1 MRKAILLCYGFACI
15 CLHVFSQPS
24 IRDART
30 KSWQCLVYRI
40 TADTTEK
47 YITKSIASP
56 DHYLNQ
62 TPFTVWHADSLHY
75 EELPTGNYLILS
87 VNENELLAEYYC
99 QSNLRVFPLNNQH
112 RVQLEVKNDTGK
124 NISNAR
130 LWINKKEI
138 KYNKTIGGFQLK
150 QKKADEAIIRIAI
163 PGDTL
168 FMELSAMEQMQKNI
182 WQQWW
187 TNLSYTKAGRVITW
201 PVRKVSRMF
210 KLPASDW
217 FRKKYRSFNS
227 NRGYMIFNKPKYLPG
242 DTVKFK
248 AYILDKRAKQYK
260 KRLTMFL
267 EYIFNGRAVSR
278 DMGVIRPVT
287 PGAFLYEFVLGD
299 SLETDRNYTITFKN
313 KKDHSL
319 MRGSFKM
326 EDYLLDEVAVYNLRS
341 ERENYFRHD
350 TLVFYTNA
358 KDANGLALMDGRVN
372 LYLLTKNINAF
383 YKEREFIP
391 DTLWKGEK
399 ILSVEG
405 DTKFEIPAKDFP
417 DADLSLRAVAEFRN
431 SNNEIEEKD
440 VEIEFTAESRTIEVR
455 QEAGYILAEY
465 RENGIPIVKE
475 GWLSYNEEDKER
487 QISFPWKQK
496 IDPFIGEYYFRT
508 EDEKGNIIASE
519 DFEPEKNYSLF
530 FSRIQQKDTA
540 GFYLYNPQKIPVH
553 YTVFNGNK
561 IMETLSDTA
570 EWISWK
576 KVLPK
581 KRIYNVEWNY
591 IWAGEEMKSGN
602 TIAVLDKILE
612 TKINGAQ
619 TIYPGQTDTITIS
632 VKDYK
637 GKPASNVNLTAVSYN
652 SQFKQDIHVSEPPYI
667 QKFRTRRRILF
678 DNYELDEIGFTKH
691 LLLGHHQQWR
701 NNFGLDTMKYYQLL
715 FPKEDY
721 ASTSSLVSD
730 FTPQLAVHV
739 VEKGEPQEIYMLYI
753 NRKFA
758 WYNGVTDR
766 SKYAFTVVPGYTQI
780 AFRLKNK
787 YVEIDSIYLQ
797 PFYKHDISFDLD
809 HLPANA
815 KVIERDGY
823 YTPEEKSQLEKQI
836 WQLQND
842 PRTDNG
848 YVWQHDR
855 LIFIGA
861 SDHNYSGHLIGPFT
875 NYDSLQFFKPRDF
888 DFKFPFESG
897 YQYRLT
903 PHMARLERKYI
914 FPYQVK
920 VHLPDF
926 SKTRWILGDTVV
938 APPVINYDKKPV
950 IPSFLYSNN
959 NTYSKSFKRGVG
971 SLKLELPPDS
981 SFAFAILY
989 GKLPDTTI
997 IIIRSYQ
1004 LNNFFDI
1011 LPGQYEL
1018 VLVTPGQRYLSVQGL
1033 KIDANGTYCLR
1044 FNKLM
1049 YKTSNPIVEEIRRQY
1064 EKPVDKEAM
1073 KKYFDET
1080 REYFKV
1086 PIQQTG
1092 LPLPQGNCTIAGF
1105 VTDKKGKGPIPGT
1118 VVYIKGYQKATATL
1132 ADGSFILKNLP
1143 YGNYVVVFSMVGYSP
1158 FEKRVNLTEGEI
1170 ATVDAQ
1176 LTMMEANLSE
1186 VIVTGYGMSKRKSL
1200 TVGISTVRGEELT
1213 SSLMGRAAGLYISD
1227 HEYADNVHIN
1237 IRGVGSNSGN
1247 SKPLYVVNGV
1257 PMDELPEGFVME
1269 GVQMNIL
1276 KDAAAISLYGARAA
1290 NGVIIITTPDFLPK
1304 DIRDKFRDYAFWK
1317 PNFFTNKNG
1326 EAKFTVTYPDNITG
1340 WQTFVLGMD
1349 KKRRL
1354 TKATSFVKTFK
1365 PLLAQLSTPQFLI
1378 EGDSSFFIGKV
1389 INYTSS
1395 DIALTAKFKVNDVLS
1410 GSSNKSAGANG
1421 SITDK
1426 MQVVAEGADTLS
1438 AQYSVTTVSG
1448 YSDGEL
1454 RKIPVFKR
1462 GAEETIGQFW
1472 VLDKDTSFSFVPDK
1486 NAGEI
1491 RFYAQNNTLD
1501 VLLEEIKYLKEY
1513 PYYCMEQTASK
1524 LTGLLMEKE
1533 IRQTLK
1539 QPFKSEK
1546 EIQQLIS
1553 KLQKAQLFNG
1563 GWSWWEGGEAN
1574 LSITNY
1580 VTRALLPL
1588 RNDELVQ
1595 TNIRN
1600 ALLYLQNRLPILKE
1614 QELLQ
1619 TLFTLSE
1626 AGHSMDFGYY
1636 LNKLKIDSLTVHQQW
1651 QLIGIRQQQKI
1662 NYRNELQKLLA
1673 KKIETM
1679 FGGVHWGIDS
1689 YSWDNNMIATT
1700 SLAFKILSREKE
1712 YQPYLKQIIQ
1722 FFLEGRQR
1730 GRWRNTVE
1738 SASILSAILP
1748 NILNGN
1754 NEFQSAAS
1762 LQISGQNDT
1771 HINTFPYTGKIDGVN
1786 QPLTIRRSGGGL
1798 LYFSIWQR
1806 IFNPKPEPV
1815 NDKFVI
1821 NTRFEKNGTVVP
1833 SFVAG
1838 ERVIMKVDVNVLKD
1852 AEYVLVEIPIPA
1864 GCTYVSK
1871 KSENWGMHREYRKDK
1886 VILFVEKMTKGE
1898 YSYEIEL
1905 ELRYSGSYSL
1915 NPVKAELMYFP
1926 VVYGRNNMKNLTIK
1940 SSPEKLVN

>member
-1 MRKAILLCYGFACI
+1 MRKAILLCLGFACI
-15 CLHVFSQPS
+15 GLHGLSQSS
-24 IRDART
+24 IRNART

-40 TADTTEK
+40 TGDTAEK
-47 YITKSIASP
+47 YITKRVFSP

-62 TPFTVWHADSLHY
+62 TPFTVWPADSLQY
-75 EELPTGNYLILS
+75 EELPVGNYLILS
-87 VNENELLAEYYC
+87 VNETELLAEYYC
-99 QSNLRVFPLNNQH
+99 QSNLRAFPLNNQH

-124 NISNAR
+124 RISNAR
-130 LWINKKEI
+130 LWVNKKEM
-138 KYNKTIGGFQLK
+138 KYNKAISGFQLK
-150 QKKADEAIIRIAI
+150 QKKTDEALIKIAI
-163 PGDTL
+163 PGDTS
-168 FMELSAMEQMQKNI
+168 FMELTAMEQMQKNG
-182 WQQWW
+182 WRQWW

-217 FRKKYRSFNS
+217 FRKRYRSFNS
-227 NRGYMIFNKPKYLPG
+227 KRGYMIFNKPKYLPG

-248 AYILDKRAKQYK
+248 AYILGKRAKQYRK
-260 KRLTMFL
+260 GLRMFL
-267 EYIFNGRAVSR
+267 DYTFNGRAVTK
-278 DMGVIRPVT
+278 DMGVILPVT

-341 ERENYFRHD
+341 EKENYFRHD
-350 TLVFYTNA
+350 TLVFYANA

-372 LYLLTKNINAF
+372 LYLLTKNINTF

-405 DTKFEIPAKDFP
+405 DTKFGIPAKDFP
-417 DADLSLRAVAEFRN
+417 DADLLLRAVAEFRN

-440 VEIEFTAESRTIEVR
+440 MEIQFTAQSRTIEVR
-455 QEAGYILAEY
+455 QEAGYIMAEY
-465 RENGIPIVKE
+465 IENGIPLVKE
-475 GWLSYNEEDKER
+475 GRLSYNEEDKER
-487 QISFPWKQK
+487 AISFPWKQK
-496 IDPFIGEYYFRT
+496 IDPFIGKYYFQT
-508 EDEKGNIIASE
+508 EDEKGNITSSE
-519 DFEPEKNYSLF
+519 DFEPEKNYSLS

-540 GFYLYNPQKIPVH
+540 GFYLYNPQRIPVH

-561 IMETLSDTA
+561 IIETLSDTA

-576 KVLPK
+576 KILPK
-581 KRIYNVEWNY
+581 KKIYNVEWNY
-591 IWAGEEMKSGN
+591 IWAGEEVKGGN

-612 TKINGAQ
+612 TKINSAQ
-619 TIYPGQTDTITIS
+619 TIYPGQTDTITVS

-637 GKPASNVNLTAVSYN
+637 GRPAPDVNLTAISYN

-667 QKFRTRRRILF
+667 QKFRTKRRILF
-678 DNYELDEIGFTKH
+678 DNYELDEVGFTKR
-691 LLLGHHQQWR
+691 LLLGQHQRWR
-701 NNFGLDTMKYYQLL
+701 NNFGLDTMTYYQLL

-721 ASTSSLVSD
+721 TITSSLVSD
-730 FTPQLAVHV
+730 FTPQLAVHL
-739 VEKGEPQEIYMLYI
+739 VEKGEPREIYMLYI
-753 NRKFA
+753 NREFA
-758 WYNGVTDR
+758 WYNGVTDK

-809 HLPANA
+809 HLPAKA
-815 KVIERDGY
+815 KVIERDEY
-823 YTPEEKSQLEKQI
+823 YTPEERSQLEKHI

-861 SDHNYSGHLIGPFT
+861 SNHNYSSHLIGPFN
-875 NYDSLQFFKPRDF
+875 NYDSLQFFKPGDF
-888 DFKFPFESG
+888 DFKFPFEPS

-903 PHMARLERKYI
+903 PHTARLERKYI
-914 FPYQVK
+914 FPYQAK
-920 VHLPDF
+920 ALLPDI

-938 APPVINYDKKPV
+938 APPVINYHKKSV
-950 IPSFLYSNN
+950 TPSFLYSND
-959 NTYSKSFKRGVG
+959 NTYSISFKRGVG
-971 SLKLELPPDS
+971 SLKLQLPPDS

-989 GKLPDTTI
+989 GRLQDTTI
-997 IIIRSYQ
+997 IRIRSYQ

-1018 VLVTPGQRYLSVQGL
+1018 VLVTHGQRYLSAQGL
-1033 KIDANGTYCLR
+1033 QIDANGTYCL
-1044 FNKLM
+1044 KWSKPV
-1049 YKTSNPIVEEIRRQY
+1049 YETSNPAIEEIRRQY
-1064 EKPVDKEAM
+1064 EKPVDKEAI
-1073 KKYFDET
+1073 KKYFNET
-1080 REYFKV
+1080 SEYFKA

-1092 LPLPQGNCTIAGF
+1092 LPLPKGNCTITGF
-1105 VTDKKGKGPIPGT
+1105 VSDKKGKSPIPGT
-1118 VVYIKGYQKATATL
+1118 TVHIKGYSSGTATL
-1132 ADGSFILKNLP
+1132 ADGSFILKNLL
-1143 YGNYVVVFSMVGYSP
+1143 YGNYVIVFSMVGYSP
-1158 FEKRVNLTEGEI
+1158 LEKRVNLPEGEI

-1186 VIVTGYGMSKRKSL
+1186 VIVTGYGTSKRKSL
-1200 TVGISTVRGEELT
+1200 TGSISTIPGEELT
-1213 SSLMGRAAGLYISD
+1213 SSLMGRVAGVSIQDYSRRD
-1227 HEYADNVHIN
+1227 SVSVY
-1237 IRGVGSNSGN
+1237 IRGASSITANT
-1247 SKPLYVVNGV
+1247 KPLYVINGV
-1257 PMDELPEGFVME
+1257 LMDELPEGFVME
-1269 GVQMNIL
+1269 GAQMNIL
-1276 KDAAAISLYGARAA
+1276 KDATAISLYGERAA

-1317 PNFFTNKNG
+1317 PNFFTDKNG

-1354 TKATSFVKTFK
+1354 TRATSFVKSFK

-1389 INYTSS
+1389 INYTPA

-1410 GSSNKSAGANG
+1410 GSSNKSAGAKG

-1426 MQVVAEGADTLS
+1426 MLVVAEGTDTLTS
-1438 AQYSVTTVSG
+1438 QYSVSTASG

-1462 GAEETIGQFW
+1462 GVEETIGQFW
-1472 VLDKDTSFSFVPDK
+1472 VLDNDTSFSFVPDK
-1486 NAGEI
+1486 NAEEI
-1491 RFYAQNNTLD
+1491 RFYAQNSTLD

-1539 QPFKSEK
+1539 QPFKGEK
-1546 EIQQLIS
+1546 EIQQLTS

-1563 GWSWWEGGEAN
+1563 GWGWWEGGEAN

-1580 VTRALLPL
+1580 VTMALLPL

-1595 TNIRN
+1595 ANIRN
-1600 ALLYLQNRLPILKE
+1600 GLLYLQNRLPTLKE

-1619 TLFTLSE
+1619 ALFTLSA

-1636 LNKLKIDSLTVHQQW
+1636 LSKLKFDSLTVHQQW
-1651 QLIGIRQQQKI
+1651 QLIDIRQQQKL
-1662 NYRNELQKLLA
+1662 NYKSELEKLLA
-1673 KKIETM
+1673 KKTETM
-1679 FGGVHWGIDS
+1679 FGGVHWGLDS

-1700 SLAFKILSREKE
+1700 TLAFKIIRREKE
-1712 YQPYLKQIIQ
+1712 YQPYLKKIIQ
-1722 FFLEGRQR
+1722 FFLERRQG

-1738 SASILSAILP
+1738 SASILSAISP
-1748 NILNGN
+1748 TILNNN

-1762 LQISGQNDT
+1762 LQISGQNDI
-1771 HINTFPYTGKIDGVN
+1771 HINTFPYAGKAEGAN
-1786 QPLTIRRSGGGL
+1786 QPLTVRRSGGGL

-1806 IFNPKPEPV
+1806 VFNPKPEPV
-1815 NDKFVI
+1815 NDKFMI
-1821 NTRFEKNGTVVP
+1821 NTRFEKNGAVVP

-1838 ERVIMKVDVNVLKD
+1838 EKVIMKADVYVLKD

-1864 GCTYVSK
+1864 GCTYSSK
-1871 KSENWGMHREYRKDK
+1871 KSENLGTHIEYRKDK
-1886 VILFVEKMTKGE
+1886 VILFIAKMTKGE

-1905 ELRYSGSYSL
+1905 EPRYSGSYSL

-1926 VVYGRNNMKNLTIK
+1926 VFYGRNNMKNLTIK